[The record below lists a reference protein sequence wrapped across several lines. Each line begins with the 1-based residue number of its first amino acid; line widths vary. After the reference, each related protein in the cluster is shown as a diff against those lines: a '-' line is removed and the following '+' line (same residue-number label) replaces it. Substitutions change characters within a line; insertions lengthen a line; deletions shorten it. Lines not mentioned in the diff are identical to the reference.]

1 LFEGAVKLE
10 IGCAP
15 MGAIGALLEKDCI
28 EKFLE
33 SARYLWY
40 SKKIVQETW
49 SDSMK
54 VSVRR
59 SLASLLVFSLL
70 VVAGSTWAAEDKV
83 AFLSGKL
90 RETSSFKVRL
100 KAAVLLGRLAD
111 PRAVKPLSEALDD
124 ENYVVR
130 GAAARAL
137 GNLGHPAAVSAVE
150 PLLSLVDDEEQFVR
164 KEAGRALQRLA
175 GEKSLD
181 YFISALSNENAGI
194 RLAAVHVLSTMKM
207 AQARAAIIPVL
218 GDSDEEV
225 RAEAIVAFKGL
236 GLAELADLLNTAL
249 GSQDNYKVQATAA
262 RLVGELKISALL
274 GKLADLLVRDDVV
287 PEVKREA
294 TESLSQMKGEIDVER
309 ALSEL
314 APENRSLRDRAIKLL
329 GIQGGRKAVDALMAL
344 LKDPDAFLRRR
355 AIIALGD
362 AGDPRAIS
370 SLEYL
375 LKTEETPRLREQI
388 KRTLRKL
395 KP

>member
-1 LFEGAVKLE
+1 
-10 IGCAP
+10 
-15 MGAIGALLEKDCI
+15 M
-28 EKFLE
+28 
-33 SARYLWY
+33 WY
-40 SKKIVQETW
+40 FKKIVQDIR

-54 VSVRR
+54 VYIRW
-59 SLASLLVFSLL
+59 SLASLIVLSLL
-70 VVAGSTWAAEDKV
+70 VVMVPARAAGDKI

-100 KAAVLLGRLAD
+100 KAAVLLGRMSD
-111 PRAVKPLSEALDD
+111 PRAVKPLSDALDD

-137 GNLGHPAAVSAVE
+137 GNLGHPLAVSAVE
-150 PLLSLVDDEEQFVR
+150 PLLNLVGDEEPFVR
-164 KEAGRALQRLA
+164 KEAKRALQRLA

-181 YFISALSNENAGI
+181 YFVSALSNENASI

-207 AQARAAIIPVL
+207 SQARAAIIPVL

-236 GLAELADLLNTAL
+236 GLEELTDLLNTAL

-262 RLVGELKISALL
+262 SLVGELKISALM

-294 TESLSQMKGEIDVER
+294 TESLIQMKDEIDVEK
-309 ALSEL
+309 ALLEL
-314 APENRSLRDRAIKLL
+314 KADNRSLRDRAIKLL
-329 GIQGGRKAVDALMAL
+329 GINGGRKAVDALMAL
-344 LKDPDAFLRRR
+344 LKDPDAFVRRR

-375 LKTEETPRLREQI
+375 LKNEETPRLREQI